1 MSPAFSQQLIDG
13 LAALML
19 LVSFALLAQH
29 RLLSV
34 LHWFAAQGILLAITA
49 AVVAYSGGHDELY
62 ISAVMT
68 LLLKGFLLPW
78 LLWRVI
84 RQLHVHRE
92 IEPIMNMA
100 LTMLLALA
108 ITLFAFHIIHPIEMM
123 SELVTRNTMSIA
135 TACVLLGMLMMM
147 TRRKAITQVIGFLA
161 VENALFFAAIGA
173 TNGMPL
179 VVEIGIAF
187 DVLIAALIFGLFF
200 FEIRNTFDSLEVDAM
215 QASLIDED
223 HADSTRSTRQ
233 HHGPSS

>member
-1 MSPAFSQQLIDG
+1 MSSAFLQQLVDS

-29 RLLSV
+29 RMLSV
-34 LHWFAAQGILLAITA
+34 LNWFAAQGVLLAVTA
-49 AVVAYSGGHDELY
+49 VVVAYGTDNHELY

-68 LLLKGFLLPW
+68 FLLKGLLLPW

-84 RQLHVHRE
+84 KELHVHRE
-92 IEPIMNMA
+92 VEPLMNMP
-100 LTMLLALA
+100 LTMLIALA
-108 ITLFAFHIIHPIEMM
+108 VTLFSFHIIQPIEKI
-123 SELVTRNTMSIA
+123 SELLTRDSMAIA
-135 TACVLLGMLMMM
+135 TACVLLGMLMMI

-161 VENALFFAAIGA
+161 VENALFFAAIGS

-200 FEIRNTFDSLEVDAM
+200 FQIRETFDSLEVDIM
-215 QASLIDED
+215 QSHLIQEDENE
-223 HADSTRSTRQ
+223 
-233 HHGPSS
+233 

>member
-1 MSPAFSQQLIDG
+1 MSVAFAQQLING

-34 LHWFAAQGILLAITA
+34 LHWFAGQGVLLAVTA
-49 AVVAYSGGHDELY
+49 ALVAWSGHQDELY
-62 ISAVMT
+62 ISAAVT
-68 LLLKGFLLPW
+68 LLLKGRLLPW

-92 IEPIMNMA
+92 VEPLMNTA
-100 LTMLLALA
+100 VTMLIALA
-108 ITLFAFHIIHPIEMM
+108 ITLFSFHVIQPIEKT
-123 SELVTRNTMSIA
+123 SELLTRNSMAIA
-135 TACVLLGMLMMM
+135 TANVLLGMLMMI
-147 TRRKAITQVIGFLA
+147 TRKKAVTQVVGFLA

-187 DVLIAALIFGLFF
+187 DVLIAALIFGIFF
-200 FEIRNTFDSLEVDAM
+200 FEIRNTFDSLEVEAM
-215 QASLIDED
+215 EASLREREDEE
-223 HADSTRSTRQ
+223 
-233 HHGPSS
+233 

>member
-1 MSPAFSQQLIDG
+1 MSDTLVPQLVDG

-19 LVSFALLAQH
+19 LTSFALLAQH

-34 LHWFAAQGILLAITA
+34 LNWFAAQGFLLATTA
-49 AVVAYSGGHDELY
+49 AVVAYGTNNHELY
-62 ISAVMT
+62 ISALMA
-68 LLLKGFLLPW
+68 LLLKGLLLPW

-92 IEPIMNMA
+92 VEPLMNRTMTMLIALA
-100 LTMLLALA
+100 LT
-108 ITLFAFHIIHPIEMM
+108 LFSFHIIQPIEKISHLM
-123 SELVTRNTMSIA
+123 TRDSMAIA
-135 TACVLLGMLMMM
+135 MACVLLGMLMMI

-161 VENALFFAAIGA
+161 VENSLFFAAIGS

-200 FEIRNTFDSLEVDAM
+200 FQIRDTFDSLEVDAM
-215 QASLIDED
+215 HAHLIHKDDDE
-223 HADSTRSTRQ
+223 
-233 HHGPSS
+233 